1 MKSAMLFGITLLATA
16 TAFAQTTP
24 AAPGAADQS
33 KASTVTLTGCVGGG
47 GSDAK
52 PVTLTNAMAIP
63 GTAEPGQLDHTPSPL
78 PPPSSVAGTQPSNP
92 TMPPAGAA
100 PVPPAV
106 TPAPPTATPAPSP
119 ASPVGTSGSKTPA
132 PTGTSGSTVTGVTG
146 TAPAGSSA
154 SSLSGYSLSGIDM
167 QPWVG
172 KRVQVIGSF
181 APATSPAAATPG
193 ASGAATASG
202 LREFRV
208 QTVQPASGPCPK

>member
-1 MKSAMLFGITLLATA
+1 MKYALWIVSGLLAA
-16 TAFAQTTP
+16 LFLFAGAMKLVMP
-24 AAPGAADQS
+24 ADS
-33 KASTVTLTGCVGGG
+33 
-47 GSDAK
+47 
-52 PVTLTNAMAIP
+52 
-63 GTAEPGQLDHTPSPL
+63 TAET
-78 PPPSSVAGTQPSNP
+78 
-92 TMPPAGAA
+92 
-100 PVPPAV
+100 
-106 TPAPPTATPAPSP
+106 
-119 ASPVGTSGSKTPA
+119 
-132 PTGTSGSTVTGVTG
+132 
-146 TAPAGSSA
+146 SA